1 MIEWVLDQRYAQL
14 HGGARTRPSVSVIV
28 FGAMEATLTPLM
40 EDIEARFDGIKVFSL
55 PSVDHP
61 EHGRHIELGVKGR
74 GEIPCGRPLRRCGK
88 GCCSLVPGWA
98 PSWCAESPRSEPE
111 WCVCVHQP
119 GAVPAKAP
127 GSALPAGAGMLSA
140 KLMRPL

>member
-1 MIEWVLDQRYAQL
+1 MAWPMIEWVLDQRYAHL
-14 HGGARTRPSVSVIV
+14 HGGARTVERSVIV

-40 EDIEARFDGIKVFSL
+40 EDIEARFDGVKRLQPAQRGPPGVR
-55 PSVDHP
+55 PPHRA
-61 EHGRHIELGVKGR
+61 GRQGLGRSRSGFYRAARKD
-74 GEIPCGRPLRRCGK
+74 
-88 GCCSLVPGWA
+88 CCSLVPGWA

-127 GSALPAGAGMLSA
+127 ASFVGRCRHAFC
-140 KLMRPL
+140 